1 MGRKKIDR
9 FTKSK
14 MIASR
19 VEETDYWKF
28 ELLLKKEH
36 KSLQDVINSFVV
48 SYISG
53 NLVFS
58 GSELVSKTGA

>member
-1 MGRKKIDR
+1 MGRKKINR
-9 FTKSK
+9 FAKSK

-19 VEETDYWKF
+19 VEESDYWKF

-36 KSLQDVINSFVV
+36 KSLQEVINTFVV

-53 NLVFS
+53 ALVFS
-58 GSELVSKTGA
+58 GSQLVSR